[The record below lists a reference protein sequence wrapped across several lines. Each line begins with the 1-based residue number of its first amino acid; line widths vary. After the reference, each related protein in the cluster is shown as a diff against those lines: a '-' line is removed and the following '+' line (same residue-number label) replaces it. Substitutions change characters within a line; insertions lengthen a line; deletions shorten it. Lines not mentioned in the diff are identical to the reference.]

1 MKRRELL
8 LATPALLG
16 GCAVLDLSGVQPA
29 PALQAPAIP
38 REFRAAWVATVAN
51 IDWPSR
57 PGLPTAAQ
65 QEEARRAV
73 QQAARLGLNALI
85 LQVRTAADALYPSAL
100 EPWAEWLSGTQGQAP
115 EPAWDPLA
123 FWLREAHAA
132 GLELHAWLNPYRAQP
147 SAAKGPRSA
156 THVSQARPE
165 WVRRYGDQLWL
176 DPAEEGAAAQTLAV
190 ARDLLARYP
199 LDGLHI
205 DDYFYPYPVKDAAGQ
220 WVDFPDEAAWARYQ
234 ASGGLMRRAD
244 WRRAQ
249 VDALVQRL
257 HASVHELRPTAR
269 FGISPFGLM
278 KPALR
283 PAGIQGFSQFDQL
296 YADVERW
303 LSEGWLDYL
312 VPQLYWPRAQTAQ
325 AFEPLLRS
333 WQQLNPKGRH
343 LWPGLFTSKV
353 TEKDDSWPV
362 EEIEAQIALTRQAQA
377 GGHVHFSWVALGQNR
392 RGMSERLRTQAYA
405 QAALPPATPWLAD
418 AVPGPLQLER
428 VRPVGGAPQWQLRG
442 PDEAPL
448 RRWLWWRE
456 AGAWRGELRGPGP
469 FDWPAQADALV
480 ACALSV
486 TGLEGPRGSWS
497 RA

>member
-16 GCAVLDLSGVQPA
+16 GCAVLELSGVQPA

-57 PGLPTAAQ
+57 PGLPMAVQ

-85 LQVRTAADALYPSAL
+85 LQVRTAADALYPSRL
-100 EPWAEWLSGTQGQAP
+100 EPWAEWLSGQQGADP
-115 EPAWDPLA
+115 GWDPLA
-123 FWLREAHAA
+123 LWLREAHAS

-156 THVSQARPE
+156 MHVSQARPE

-176 DPAEEGAAAQTLAV
+176 DPAEDGAAAQTLAV

-234 ASGGLMRRAD
+234 ANGGLATPTG
-244 WRRAQ
+244 AGTQ

-283 PAGIQGFSQFDQL
+283 PTGIQGFSQFDQL

-303 LSEGWLDYL
+303 LNEGWLDYL
-312 VPQLYWPRAQTAQ
+312 VPQLYWPRAQTGQ
-325 AFEPLLRS
+325 AFRARCCAAGSSSTPS
-333 WQQLNPKGRH
+333 GRH
-343 LWPGLFTSKV
+343 VQWPGS
-353 TEKDDSWPV
+353 S
-362 EEIEAQIALTRQAQA
+362 
-377 GGHVHFSWVALGQNR
+377 
-392 RGMSERLRTQAYA
+392 
-405 QAALPPATPWLAD
+405 PA
-418 AVPGPLQLER
+418 R
-428 VRPVGGAPQWQLRG
+428 
-442 PDEAPL
+442 
-448 RRWLWWRE
+448 
-456 AGAWRGELRGPGP
+456 
-469 FDWPAQADALV
+469 
-480 ACALSV
+480 
-486 TGLEGPRGSWS
+486 
-497 RA
+497 